1 MNPDKTNHADPSGAP
16 ACDVD
21 LYRAAIKYIRVKV
34 DQLLTVMGTL
44 PLDQE
49 ELDDA
54 TLIALDP
61 IGIIAESFKQVLSHL
76 QETNQALSFAKD
88 KIQQTLDSVSMAIVV
103 VDKDLRVVATNL
115 TARNTL
121 LHGVEYQNRPFCD
134 LFDNDTDCAYR
145 QMFLRITDA
154 NATVEQTDIQ
164 YNSRHYHAVA
174 TPIQN
179 SQGRVDQV
187 IFSFSDIT
195 ERKLTEE
202 KLRLLAVVFES
213 TTEGII
219 IADKDKKIIAVN
231 EPFTQMTGYTQDD
244 VLGKDPS
251 LLGSGLHDK
260 AFFEAMWKEIARQG
274 SWRGEMWDRRKDGEA
289 FPVLQAISQ
298 VSAEDGTLTH
308 YVSILTDITAL
319 KKSQEHLDFLA
330 YHDPLTKLPNR
341 SLFNERLEHACQLA
355 KREQGKLAVIF
366 LDLDRFK
373 TINDSLGHQ
382 IGDKLLIAS
391 ARRLTNL
398 LRASDTIARLG
409 GDEFIILLEEVD
421 DPQAIAVLCRDL
433 ITAFEAPFTIDGH
446 SLHITPSMGISL
458 FPQDGQDVDTLVKNA
473 DAAMYRAKDEGRN
486 DFQFF
491 THELSTRA
499 YERLTL
505 EASLRKALEQNQLRL
520 HYQPQID
527 MANGRIVSAEALLRW
542 EHPELGL
549 IPPDKFI
556 PLAEETGLIVPI
568 GEWVL
573 QTACR
578 QAHAWVKRYP
588 FFQSI
593 AVNISGRQFQ
603 GGKLVTTVQQMLEQS
618 GLPACNLELEITESY
633 LMSKA
638 EQTVI
643 TLDALRELGL
653 SLSID
658 DFGTGYSSLGYLK
671 RFAVDK
677 LKIDRSFVRDVTT
690 DPNDEAIAKA
700 VIALGHSLQM
710 QIVAEGI
717 ETPEQRA
724 LLLLHGCDLA
734 QGYLFSRPVPAEA
747 FAQLLAL
754 EATKGQCAAT
764 TRDGAR

>member
-1 MNPDKTNHADPSGAP
+1 MNLDKTKHADLDDAP
-16 ACDVD
+16 ACDVVA
-21 LYRAAIKYIRVKV
+21 YRAAIKYIRNKV

-61 IGIIAESFKQVLSHL
+61 IGIIAESFKQILSHL
-76 QETNQALSFAKD
+76 QETNTALTFARD
-88 KIQQTLDSVSMAIVV
+88 EIQQILDSVGMAIVV
-103 VDKDLRVVATNL
+103 VDRDLQIVAANL
-115 TARNTL
+115 LAQRTL
-121 LHGVEYQNRPFCD
+121 LHGADYLHRPLCEILKQAEGAYQ
-134 LFDNDTDCAYR
+134 
-145 QMFLRITDA
+145 QMFLRIAET
-154 NATVEQTDIQ
+154 NTKVERADVYYQ
-164 YNSRHYHAVA
+164 NHHYHTVA
-174 TPIQN
+174 TPIQDIH
-179 SQGRVDQV
+179 GELLQV

-195 ERKLTEE
+195 ERKLVEDR
-202 KLRLLAVVFES
+202 LRLLSVVFEN

-219 IADKDKKIIAVN
+219 ITDKDKKIIAVN
-231 EPFTQMTGYTQDD
+231 EPFTQMTGYERDE
-244 VLGKDPS
+244 VLGKSPS
-251 LLGSGLHDK
+251 LLSSGLHDNS
-260 AFFEAMWKEIARQG
+260 FFEAMWKDIAEHG

-298 VSAEDGTLTH
+298 VNAEDGTPTH
-308 YVSILTDITAL
+308 YVSILTDISAI
-319 KKSQEHLDFLA
+319 KASQKHLDFLA

-341 SLFNERLEHACQLA
+341 LLFNERLDHACQLA
-355 KREQGKLAVIF
+355 KRDRRRLAVIF
-366 LDLDRFK
+366 VDLDRFK
-373 TINDSLGHQ
+373 NINDSLGHQ

-409 GDEFIILLEEVD
+409 GDEFIILLEDID
-421 DPQAIAVLCRDL
+421 DPQAIAMLCSNL
-433 ITAFEAPFTIDGH
+433 LAAFEAPFSIDDH

-458 FPQDGQDVDTLVKNA
+458 FPDDGQDVDTLVKNA
-473 DAAMYRAKDEGRN
+473 DAAMYRAKEEGRN

-499 YERLTL
+499 NERLTL
-505 EASLRKALEQNQLRL
+505 EASLRKALELNQLRL

-527 MANGRIVSAEALLRW
+527 MHNGRIVSAEALLRW
-542 EHPELGL
+542 EHPALGL

-578 QAHAWVKRYP
+578 QAYAWIKRYP
-588 FFQSI
+588 FFRSI

-633 LMSKA
+633 LMGKA

-717 ETPEQRA
+717 ETPEQCA
-724 LLLLHGCDLA
+724 LLLQHGCDLA

-747 FAQLLAL
+747 FAQLLAV
-754 EATKGQCAAT
+754 EAAKG
-764 TRDGAR
+764 R